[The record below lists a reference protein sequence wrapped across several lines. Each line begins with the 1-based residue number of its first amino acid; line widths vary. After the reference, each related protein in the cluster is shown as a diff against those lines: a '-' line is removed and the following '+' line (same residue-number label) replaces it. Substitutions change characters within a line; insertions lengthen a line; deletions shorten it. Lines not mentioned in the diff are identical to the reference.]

1 MQQAET
7 RGVGKRGGGGG
18 KRGSESGIRNLGVCV
33 QTSKKGGASK
43 VRGRYI
49 PKALIQEAGHRMIDL
64 EMDARGSAG
73 LGGRERFAIG
83 SSTRCPPDVHGER
96 VEEIE

>member
-1 MQQAET
+1 M
-7 RGVGKRGGGGG
+7 
-18 KRGSESGIRNLGVCV
+18 RGSKSGIRNLI

-43 VRGRYI
+43 VKGRYI

-73 LGGRERFAIG
+73 LGGREWFIIG

-96 VEEIE
+96 VEDIE